1 LAVTATAS
9 SCSERRVIERLE
21 IARIGHRG
29 DGIAQTPAGPLYV
42 PYTLPGE
49 TAAVDPWP
57 GHPDRRHLVRVEVP
71 SRERIAA
78 ICPHF
83 GTCGGCALQHWAR
96 PPYRDWKRGLVIE
109 ALAQIGLGPPDALV
123 DPLLDAHGEGRRRAV
138 FHAWR
143 RGRDVLEVGFA
154 ALRAHHLVAID
165 HCPVLAP
172 SLAGAIEAA
181 WAIAE
186 ALAAERKPL
195 DIQVTATQAGLDV
208 DVRGS
213 GPLAST
219 RMSALARLAEQHR
232 LARLTRHG
240 ETVAQRALPTVT
252 MGSARVVLPPGA
264 FLQATAAGEAA
275 LAALVLEHCG
285 AAKSVGDL
293 FAGVGPFA
301 LRLAE
306 RAKVTAADSD
316 EAAIAALVQAA
327 KTPRLKPIAAER
339 RDLFQRPFVARELA
353 RLDAVVFDPPR
364 QGAQAQARE
373 LAASAVP
380 IVVAVSCNPQTFAR
394 DARILV
400 DGGYRLTRVTPLDQF
415 LYSAHVELVAR
426 FER

>member
-1 LAVTATAS
+1 MV
-9 SCSERRVIERLE
+9 ERLA
-21 IARIGHRG
+21 IARIGRRG
-29 DGIAQTPAGPLYV
+29 DGIAETPAGPLHV

-49 TAAVDPWP
+49 TVEVDPWP
-57 GHPDRRHLVRVEVP
+57 GHPDRRHLLKVEVASP
-71 SRERIAA
+71 QRIAA

-83 GTCGGCALQHWAR
+83 GTCGGCALQHWA
-96 PPYRDWKRGLVIE
+96 PLSYRDWKRGLVVE
-109 ALAQIGLGPPDALV
+109 ALGQTGFTAAAEVV
-123 DPLLDAHGEGRRRAV
+123 DPLIEAHGAGRRRAV

-154 ALRAHHLVAID
+154 ALRAHQVVAID

-172 SLAGAIEAA
+172 ALKGAIEAA

-195 DIQVTATQAGLDV
+195 DIQVTATESGLDV

-213 GPLAST
+213 GPLTSART
-219 RMSALARLAEQHR
+219 GALARLADTHR

-240 ETVAQRALPTVT
+240 EIVSQRALPSLT

-264 FLQATAAGEAA
+264 FLQATVAGEAA

-306 RAKVTAADSD
+306 RAKVVAADQD
-316 EAAIAALVQAA
+316 QNAIAALQEAA

-339 RDLFQRPFVARELA
+339 RDLFTRPFMAKELA

-364 QGAQAQARE
+364 QGAEAQAGE

-394 DARILV
+394 DAAILAA
-400 DGGYRLTRVTPLDQF
+400 GGYRLTRVTPVDQF

-426 FER
+426 FERRMG